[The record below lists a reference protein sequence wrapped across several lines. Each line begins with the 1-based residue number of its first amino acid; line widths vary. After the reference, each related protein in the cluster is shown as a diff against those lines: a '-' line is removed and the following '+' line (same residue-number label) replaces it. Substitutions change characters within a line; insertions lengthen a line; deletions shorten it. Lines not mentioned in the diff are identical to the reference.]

1 MIDIL
6 TRIFS
11 DMFPAQG
18 GNVSTYV
25 DRAEPPE
32 SATVSPKPDG
42 LRVIGQG
49 DANETH
55 ISIGGV
61 PHLFV
66 DEGGC
71 IVQFVPAFD
80 ELITNTPFGPKVL
93 PELAP
98 HWAKQKE
105 HRCTLKDAIAAS
117 IRSAGNAV
125 PASSARSAAQ
135 NPTQFSA
142 QNSAAADMDAAASDD
157 PPSGRPTRRSGS
169 GSRTDAIAMG
179 VAGTITG
186 WGEERFPNRRPD
198 AKSAFYKSFAM
209 RLETL
214 EGERVLQGEGLKDA
228 ISESGCKVG
237 DVVTV
242 RKLRKIKVPAFHKSG
257 EPKIVN
263 GQQLMWDKWLWS
275 INH

>member
-1 MIDIL
+1 MIHIL

-11 DMFPAQG
+11 DMFPSQERGAPTF
-18 GNVSTYV
+18 GNQ
-25 DRAEPPE
+25 AEPAEP
-32 SATVSPKPDG
+32 ATADARPDG
-42 LRVIGQG
+42 PRVIGQG
-49 DANETH
+49 GANETH

-71 IVQFVPAFD
+71 VVQFVPAFD

-98 HWAKQKE
+98 HWAKQRD
-105 HRCTLKDAIAAS
+105 HRCALKDAIAAA
-117 IRSAGNAV
+117 IRSPGKPV
-125 PASSARSAAQ
+125 PSGSGRSAAQ
-135 NPTQFSA
+135 NASQFSA
-142 QNSAAADMDAAASDD
+142 QDSAVADTDAAASDGE
-157 PPSGRPTRRSGS
+157 PSERPTRRSGS
-169 GSRTDAIAMG
+169 GNRSDASAMG
-179 VAGTITG
+179 VVGTITG

-209 RLETL
+209 RLETF

-257 EPKIVN
+257 EPKVVN

>member
-1 MIDIL
+1 MINIL
-6 TRIFS
+6 TRILS
-11 DMFPAQG
+11 DMFPGQERGTPTRSNQAEPAQPATASATPDGPRVVGQG
-18 GNVSTYV
+18 GA
-25 DRAEPPE
+25 D
-32 SATVSPKPDG
+32 
-42 LRVIGQG
+42 
-49 DANETH
+49 ETH

-71 IVQFVPAFD
+71 VVQFVPAFD
-80 ELITNTPFGPKVL
+80 ELIANTPFGPKVL

-98 HWAKQKE
+98 HWSKQKE

-117 IRSAGNAV
+117 IRCAGKSAPTGAGRN
-125 PASSARSAAQ
+125 AAQ
-135 NPTQFSA
+135 NPAQFTA
-142 QNSAAADMDAAASDD
+142 QEPAVPESDTVAFD
-157 PPSGRPTRRSGS
+157 GQQSERPPRRSVS
-169 GSRTDAIAMG
+169 GTRANSIAMG

-198 AKSAFYKSFAM
+198 AKSAFYTSFAM

-228 ISESGCKVG
+228 ISESRCKVG
-237 DVVTV
+237 DLVTV